1 MSDARILFEIKD
13 LDISRGGAV
22 ELERFSL
29 TLRAG
34 ETVILLGEADSGK
47 DAVLRALDGLLERGE
62 EMSGTIRFAEID
74 ARPAS
79 RKQRP
84 SLRTAYLPGAVSQPL
99 DAQVGAASQLARVI
113 ARKLS
118 CPRGAAREELRAAL
132 ARFAGAPSIETLD
145 APAGRLDAATLA
157 WGLLAA
163 AMAVTPELLLCDHP
177 FADISPVAAGALSG
191 TLHDEQARLGF
202 AMVYAAREPQP
213 VARMRGRTIVL
224 RHGRVVEEGD
234 ALHLMGGQTHA
245 YTQSLF
251 KALSGFAPPRLQ
263 RAASRGEPL
272 LQVQGLVLQPEL
284 KKTPRQRDMLSFEL
298 RRGAS
303 LALLGEAGSGR
314 HTLLR
319 AVLGLERRP
328 GRILFDAVDINLLS
342 EAMTLRL
349 RRRVAFVTA
358 AEDALD
364 PRMTLWDTVD
374 EPLRAHLRL
383 SRELTAGYRD
393 TALKRV
399 GLASHDGRRAVAT
412 LSPFDKRRLQVARA
426 IVGAPLL
433 VVVDE
438 PLRGLDAV
446 AQTTMRDLLAE
457 FRVES
462 QAAFLVITSDFAVAE
477 ALCDDVMVF
486 ENGRMVERGTL
497 ANVARAPRDAAT
509 RALVEAASPQASTAS
524 PPPEASRSS
533 GSEAPA
539 GTSNPPA

>member
-1 MSDARILFEIKD
+1 MSEIRTLLEIKD
-13 LDISRGGAV
+13 LGISKAGKV

-29 TLRAG
+29 TLAAG

-47 DAVLRALDGLLERGE
+47 DAVLRALGGLLERSDDA
-62 EMSGTIRFAEID
+62 SGTIRFGEGESRPLARKP
-74 ARPAS
+74 RPAV
-79 RKQRP
+79 RV
-84 SLRTAYLPGAVSQPL
+84 AYLPGAAAHPL
-99 DAQVGAASQLARVI
+99 DPLVGAASQLARII
-113 ARKLS
+113 ARKIAS
-118 CPRGAAREELRAAL
+118 PRGAAREELRTAL
-132 ARFAGAPSIETLD
+132 ARFPGAPSIETLD
-145 APAGRLDAATLA
+145 ASAGTLDASDVA

-163 AMAVTPELLLCDHP
+163 AVAITPELVLCDHP
-177 FADISPVAAGALSG
+177 FADISPVAARALS
-191 TLHDEQARLGF
+191 TALLDEQARLGF
-202 AMVYAAREPQP
+202 AVVYAAREPQP

-224 RHGRVVEEGD
+224 RQGRVVEEGE
-234 ALHLMGGQTHA
+234 AGHLMGGQTHS

-251 KALSGFAPPRLQ
+251 KALPGATMRPPR
-263 RAASRGEPL
+263 AARGEPL
-272 LQVQGLVLQPEL
+272 LQVQGLVLMPDP
-284 KKTPRQRDMLSFEL
+284 KKAPRARDQIGFEL

-303 LALLGEAGSGR
+303 LALLGESGSGR

-328 GRILFDAVDINLLS
+328 GRILFDAVDLNLLS

-374 EPLRAHLRL
+374 EPLRAHLKL

-399 GLASHDGRRAVAT
+399 GLASHDGRRTVAT

-438 PLRGLDAV
+438 PLRGLDAI

-457 FRVES
+457 FRVEQ

-477 ALCDDVMVF
+477 ALCDDAFVF
-486 ENGRMVERGTL
+486 DKGRVVERGSVAALL
-497 ANVARAPRDAAT
+497 AAPKEQAT
-509 RALVEAASPQASTAS
+509 RALAGAVLPSSAVRPTPTA
-524 PPPEASRSS
+524 
-533 GSEAPA
+533 
-539 GTSNPPA
+539 

>member
-1 MSDARILFEIKD
+1 MSEMRILFEIKELSVARAD
-13 LDISRGGAV
+13 RIA
-22 ELERFSL
+22 LERFAL
-29 TLRAG
+29 TLHAG

-47 DAVLRALDGLLERGE
+47 DAVLRALDGHVYRGE
-62 EMSGTIRFAEID
+62 EVSGTIRCADGEPRPV
-74 ARPAS
+74 AR
-79 RKQRP
+79 KTRP
-84 SLRTAYLPGAVSQPL
+84 PLRTAYLPAAATRPL
-99 DAQVGAASQLARVI
+99 NTQAGAAAQLARVI
-113 ARKLS
+113 ARKLD
-118 CPRGAAREELRAAL
+118 CPRAAAREELRAAL
-132 ARFAGAPSIETLD
+132 ARFAGAPSVETLD
-145 APAGRLDAATLA
+145 APAGGIDSAALA

-163 AMAVTPELLLCDHP
+163 AIAVTPELLLCDHP
-177 FADISPVAAGALSG
+177 FADISPVAANALSKA
-191 TLHDEQARLGF
+191 LKDEQARLGF
-202 AMVYAAREPQP
+202 AMVYAARDALP
-213 VARMRGRTIVL
+213 VARLRGRTIVL
-224 RHGRVVEEGD
+224 KQGRVVEAG
-234 ALHLMGGQTHA
+234 AAAHLMSGQTHA

-251 KALSGFAPPRLQ
+251 KALPGSSPARPP

-272 LQVQGLVLQPEL
+272 LQVQGLVLAPEPR
-284 KKTPRQRDMLSFEL
+284 KTPRPRDMLGFEL

-319 AVLGLERRP
+319 ALLGLERRP
-328 GRILFDAVDINLLS
+328 GRILFDAVDLNLLS

-358 AEDALD
+358 DDNALD

-374 EPLRAHLRL
+374 EPLRAHLKL

-393 TALKRV
+393 GALKRV
-399 GLASHDGRRAVAT
+399 GLASYDGRRAVAT

-426 IVGAPLL
+426 IVSAPLL

-462 QAAFLVITSDFAVAE
+462 QAAFLVVTSDFAVAQ

-486 ENGRMVERGTL
+486 DKGRMVERGATASL
-497 ANVARAPRDAAT
+497 ARAPKEAVT
-509 RALVEAASPQASTAS
+509 KALVEATALV
-524 PPPEASRSS
+524 
-533 GSEAPA
+533 
-539 GTSNPPA
+539 

>member
-1 MSDARILFEIKD
+1 MKEARLLVEIKE
-13 LDISRGGAV
+13 LGVARGGGV

-29 TLRAG
+29 ALHAG
-34 ETVILLGEADSGK
+34 ETVVLLGEAGSGK
-47 DAVLRALDGLLERGE
+47 DAVLRALDGQLERGE
-62 EMSGTIRFAEID
+62 DVSGTIRFGEGE
-74 ARPAS
+74 ARPAA

-84 SLRTAYLPGAVSQPL
+84 PLRTAFLPGAASHPL
-99 DAQVGAASQLARVI
+99 DGQAGAASQLERVI
-113 ARKLS
+113 ARKLG
-118 CPRGAAREELRAAL
+118 CPRGGAREELRNAL
-132 ARFAGAPSIETLD
+132 ARFAGAPSVEALD
-145 APAGRLDAATLA
+145 APAATLDDATVA

-163 AMAVTPELLLCDHP
+163 AIATTPELLLCDHP
-177 FADISPVAAGALSG
+177 FADLSPVAAAALSKA
-191 TLHDEQARLGF
+191 LRDEQARLGF
-202 AMVYAAREPQP
+202 AIVYAAREPQP
-213 VARMRGRTIVL
+213 VLRLGGRTLVL
-224 RHGRVVEEGD
+224 RQGRVVEEGD
-234 ALHLMGGQTHA
+234 TAHLVSGQTHA
-245 YTQSLF
+245 YTQALF
-251 KALSGFAPPRLQ
+251 KALPGAAPARPPRP
-263 RAASRGEPL
+263 ASRGEPL
-272 LQVQGLVLQPEL
+272 LQVQGLVLNPEPR
-284 KKTPRQRDMLSFEL
+284 KTPRQRDLLGFEL

-319 AVLGLERRP
+319 ALLGLERRP
-328 GRILFDAVDINLLS
+328 GRILFDAVDLNLLS

-349 RRRVAFVTA
+349 RRRVAFITA
-358 AEDALD
+358 DDDALD

-399 GLASHDGRRAVAT
+399 GLASHDGRRPVAT

-462 QAAFLVITSDFAVAE
+462 QAAFLVVTSDFAVAQ
-477 ALCDDVMVF
+477 ALCDDAFVF
-486 ENGRMVERGTL
+486 DKGRVVERGAL
-497 ANVARAPRDAAT
+497 ASLVRAPKDEATKALIEAVAPLPSGAAE
-509 RALVEAASPQASTAS
+509 V
-524 PPPEASRSS
+524 
-533 GSEAPA
+533 
-539 GTSNPPA
+539 